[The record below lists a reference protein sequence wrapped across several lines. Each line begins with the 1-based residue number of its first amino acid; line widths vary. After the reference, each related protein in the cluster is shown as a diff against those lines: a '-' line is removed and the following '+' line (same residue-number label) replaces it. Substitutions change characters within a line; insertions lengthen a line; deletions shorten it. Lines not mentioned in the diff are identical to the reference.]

1 MLNLRI
7 KSAVWEAPNIT
18 SYELRPTNS
27 SELPAFSAGS
37 HIDITLPNGMV
48 RSYSLLNSQSE
59 RHRYVIA
66 VQRDRESRGGSKW
79 IHQNFR
85 PGEIL
90 SVNEPR
96 NNFKLD
102 ETAEKSLFIAGGIG
116 ITPILSM
123 IERLETIGSDWQ
135 LIFCARTRASAPFL
149 GLLEG
154 NQRVRINFDR
164 EPGAEILDIPAVV
177 QASSVNTH
185 LYCCGP
191 TTMLD
196 AFEQAA
202 KDRSKDTVHVEYF
215 TAKEPPATEG
225 GFTVVLAKTGREIA
239 IPAGKTIL
247 DALKDEGLDLPY
259 SCTEGICGTCETKVL
274 EGVPDHRDRILTDAE
289 KAANKTMMICCSGSK
304 SERLLLDL

>member
-164 EPGAEILDIPAVV
+164 EPGAEMLDIPAVV

-202 KDRSKDTVHVEYF
+202 KNRSKDTVHVEYF

>member
-202 KDRSKDTVHVEYF
+202 KNRSKDTVHVEYF